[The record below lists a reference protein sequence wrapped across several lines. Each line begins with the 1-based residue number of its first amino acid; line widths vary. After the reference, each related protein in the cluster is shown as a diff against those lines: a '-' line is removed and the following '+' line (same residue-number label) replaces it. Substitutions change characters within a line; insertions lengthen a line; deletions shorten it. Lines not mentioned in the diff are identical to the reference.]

1 MRRSLLGP
9 AAVAAAL
16 LAIAPTLGA
25 QALRQREALRGL
37 TEIRVS
43 VAVNRD
49 ARRAGIDSGRVATSV
64 EYELRRAGLRMAG
77 NETPPGDDTGF
88 ASAAVDCVEAATAT
102 RSVGFAC
109 YVAFSVDQMA
119 RVAGASQ
126 YAPQVR
132 ARTWN
137 DGSLLLNAGA
147 DLEARVHGDL
157 RGMLERLGNALL
169 AANAR

>member
-1 MRRSLLGP
+1 MRHSLLTAAA
-9 AAVAAAL
+9 AAVAL
-16 LAIAPTLGA
+16 VTVAPVLGA

-37 TEIRVS
+37 REIRVS
-43 VAVNRD
+43 VSVNRD
-49 ARRAGIDSGRVATSV
+49 ARRAGVDSARVATSV
-64 EYELRRAGLRMAG
+64 EYELRRAGLRVAG
-77 NETPPGDDTGF
+77 TETPPGDDTGF
-88 ASAAVDCVEAATAT
+88 ASAAVDCVEATTAT

-119 RVAGASQ
+119 RVTGSTAYAAS
-126 YAPQVR
+126 VR

-147 DLEARVHGDL
+147 DLQNRVHADL

-169 AANAR
+169 AVNAR